1 MVLAAVTRS
10 KRRKRNGSGLLIFS
24 LPAVVWFATFMI
36 YPLFSM
42 LYLSLTDWRSLI
54 SSQSFVGFAQY
65 AKVFADPIFW
75 SAFQNT
81 LLQLVIA
88 VPTMT
93 FLGFML
99 AYYLTLKPV
108 GVTLLRIVCFT
119 PALMSLSAKSIMFFG
134 AFAPDG
140 LINGLLRSV
149 GLDSLTNAWLASEST
164 ALYSIIAIDIWSGIG
179 FTAVL
184 LAVRMSGISPE
195 IFEAAEIDGAGHWRK
210 MWRISFPVSKDYFG
224 GLFML
229 QFLWTAFNSAA
240 LILLLTRGGPG
251 TSTYTLSYLMY
262 SKAFVG
268 QSIGYSQVVGVSLFV
283 LGLFGMWAIRRTFR
297 SVV

>member
-1 MVLAAVTRS
+1 MALATTTRP
-10 KRRKRNGSGLLIFS
+10 KRRKRNGSGLMIFS

-36 YPLFSM
+36 FPVISM
-42 LYLSLTDWRSLI
+42 AYLSLTDWRSLV
-54 SSQSFVGFAQY
+54 SSQSFVGLDQY
-65 AKVFADPIFW
+65 VKVFADPIFW

-81 LLQLVIA
+81 LLQLAIA

-93 FLGFML
+93 FVGFML

-108 GVTLLRIVCFT
+108 GVTFLRIVCFT
-119 PALMSLSAKSIMFFG
+119 PALMSLSAKSIMFLG
-134 AFAPDG
+134 TFAPDG
-140 LINGLLRSV
+140 LINGLLRSM

-251 TSTYTLSYLMY
+251 TSTYTLAYLMY

-268 QSIGYSQVVGVSLFV
+268 QSIGYSQVVGISLFV
-283 LGLFGMWAIRRTFR
+283 LGLFGMWIIRRTFR